1 MFFIFDGRKHHV
13 VKNCSVWSWQLR
25 LKPRNLSTCIDIPK
39 VNHLSASLHELWWAG
54 SRLSLHDVLSEWS
67 VVGFYAP
74 RISALLILFRVSM
87 PISARTHM
95 STLFCDVGDRQ
106 ALTLSAINFITAIR
120 HLCSFSRV
128 LQVSFLLQTF
138 KIKTGLG
145 MVWPCA
151 KMQIGK
157 SWCAGMMRGGD
168 IWALAI
174 WLTSPWHLGKPLVC
188 GTRIG
193 WCRYLNANLLGIIG
207 ASPRKFTQKEHF
219 THNKEEGR
227 FFGRSWQRRT
237 NLIQTH
243 THLLHD

>member
-1 MFFIFDGRKHHV
+1 
-13 VKNCSVWSWQLR
+13 
-25 LKPRNLSTCIDIPK
+25 
-39 VNHLSASLHELWWAG
+39 
-54 SRLSLHDVLSEWS
+54 
-67 VVGFYAP
+67 
-74 RISALLILFRVSM
+74 M
-87 PISARTHM
+87 PITARTRRRFSVM
-95 STLFCDVGDRQ
+95 LETDRPS
-106 ALTLSAINFITAIR
+106 LSPSNFITAIPR
-120 HLCSFSRV
+120 LCSFSRV

-138 KIKTGLG
+138 KIKTGLW
-145 MVWPCA
+145 VIWPCA

-174 WLTSPWHLGKPLVC
+174 WLTLPWHLGKPLVC